1 MFNLDKYKDIH
12 KGETCYIFGDGPSIK
27 WFDLSKFSDY
37 IGISCGVIPFHNDF
51 EKLNVK
57 YHMLVEPWFYCP
69 SWMQPHQ
76 YLKDYKPLSYAMA
89 ETMKK
94 YKDKEFFINLS
105 NFPWKMG
112 KNINYVHEKMI
123 NKKNKLYEIKQKEN
137 PFSGSF
143 QATLSLA
150 YLMGFTKVYLIGFDG
165 WTIQPARAK
174 RWYEYGEGE
183 YFIPTNFATDFLHIL
198 KSQMQ
203 IFTISLDG
211 ESCNVNNI
219 SYRKFSNQQP
229 IFKENNL
236 LLKDEYLKILDSF
249 PEYEIYTKDIVYDD
263 KVIKNNI

>member
-27 WFDLSKFSDY
+27 WFDLSKFTDH

-150 YLMGFTKVYLIGFDG
+150 YLMGFSRAYLVGFDG
-165 WTIQPARAK
+165 WTIYPPHAVH
-174 RWYEYGEGE
+174 WYEYGKG
-183 YFIPTNFATDFLHIL
+183 YFFESSNFAETFLSIIKQQIEIKTIVYQGISKNVDFIEYENF
-198 KSQMQ
+198 KNTKC
-203 IFTISLDG
+203 I
-211 ESCNVNNI
+211 
-219 SYRKFSNQQP
+219 Y
-229 IFKENNL
+229 KENHEL
-236 LLKDEYLKILDSF
+236 LSLHYLKVLDIF
-249 PEYEIYTKDIVYDD
+249 PDYKIFEENRYD
-263 KVIKNNI
+263 